1 MRRCGARVRPP
12 PPTRRDHRTDRS
24 MKRTNSARQP
34 LSELLREKNHV
45 LRGVSGLEFYE
56 AFLQLCDRLPEKEN
70 GFGRCVYNTADLSL
84 VLSRSICPESALK
97 ELEQWKKLL
106 PLAPTLTRK
115 NAIKRL
121 IAIGDSGWL
130 QRCSYKRGA
139 LLLCEADAEQLCFI
153 RKTGYRETPAR
164 WSLPVALGPQ
174 REPVPSA
181 P

>member
-1 MRRCGARVRPP
+1 MKK
-12 PPTRRDHRTDRS
+12 TD
-24 MKRTNSARQP
+24 NARQP
-34 LSELLREKNHV
+34 LSELLREKNHF
-45 LRGVSGLEFYE
+45 LQGVSGLEVYE
-56 AFLQLCDRLPEKEN
+56 AFLQFCGRLPEKEN
-70 GFGRCVYNTADLSL
+70 GLGRCVYNTADLSL
-84 VLSRSICPESALK
+84 VLSRSICPESDLK

-121 IAIGDSGWL
+121 IAIGGSGWL
-130 QRCSYKRGA
+130 QRCSYRRGA

-164 WSLPVALGPQ
+164 WSLPVALGPH
-174 REPVPSA
+174 RESVPAS